1 MYEVAGDF
9 LFYKKVQKYSRK
21 QHRTKCTCKMCLCTY
36 FKMYSRAVHT
46 NNLTAY
52 CIMYILF
59 VLHLTNSPLHL
70 PHNVLQLKSSPLHL
84 PYNVLHLTSG
94 PLYFLLGLGNLTDSL
109 FNNPKLDNG
118 LGYNITKLSRR
129 NLRIILIIIKRN
141 PDKKNSQFLRGGIW
155 IFFIEQSVTLDIPN

>member
-1 MYEVAGDF
+1 MF
-9 LFYKKVQKYSRK
+9 LFNFFYLPAGTRTYLTKY
-21 QHRTKCTCKMCLCTY
+21 TY
-36 FKMYSRAVHT
+36 
-46 NNLTAY
+46 AY

-129 NLRIILIIIKRN
+129 NLRIILKIIKRN

-155 IFFIEQSVTLDIPN
+155 IFFIKQSVTLDIPH

>member
-1 MYEVAGDF
+1 
-9 LFYKKVQKYSRK
+9 
-21 QHRTKCTCKMCLCTY
+21 MCLCTY

-94 PLYFLLGLGNLTDSL
+94 PLYFLLGLGNPTDSL

-141 PDKKNSQFLRGGIW
+141 PDLKKTHNFCVVESGYFPLSNLWHKIYLTRHYYL
-155 IFFIEQSVTLDIPN
+155 FISIN